1 LCRVDLVSLDL
12 ISTKKSSTFN
22 MVMTVLHIVFVLFII
37 VAGFVKG
44 DSKNLTTAGAAAA
57 APMDDATSRS
67 GFAPFGIRGVF
78 NGAAIVYFSYI
89 GYDAV
94 STTAEEVKNPA
105 KNMPL
110 GVSGSVIIVTILY
123 CLIALAL
130 CMLQPYDM
138 IDSGAPFS
146 TAFRQ
151 IAGWEWAS
159 NCIGAGASLGILT
172 SLLVA
177 MLGQARYLC
186 VLGRAHVV
194 PYWFATVNSF
204 TNTPV
209 NATIFLGMCTAL
221 ICFFTDL
228 QVLLSLISIGTLF
241 VFYMVANA
249 LIYRRH
255 VVVGKTN
262 PLPTL
267 AYLTAL
273 TTLAACFVIVWQ
285 SMDSTSTVATTT
297 TTSVNDNSYSSCSGS
312 AALLLVCCASLSIFI
327 TGVFWWKVP
336 SVHKGKEWTVPCM
349 PWIAAASIYLNV
361 FLLGSVDTDSYIR
374 FAIWTALAVVFY
386 FVYGVHSTHDAEMRA
401 LDLEDL
407 EEDHQVTT
415 CKSTAGYCSCLI
427 SLVVE
432 FNSATEDHVTVNMMD
447 SKLPSSG
454 NSSTAQSLDINPP
467 AATCDTSCFEPQLI
481 NPNNIP
487 AVSPEY
493 IAIPASRR

>member
-1 LCRVDLVSLDL
+1 MSEHC
-12 ISTKKSSTFN
+12 
-22 MVMTVLHIVFVLFII
+22 
-37 VAGFVKG
+37 
-44 DSKNLTTAGAAAA
+44 AA
-57 APMDDATSRS
+57 
-67 GFAPFGIRGVF
+67 
-78 NGAAIVYFSYI
+78 
-89 GYDAV
+89 
-94 STTAEEVKNPA
+94 
-105 KNMPL
+105 
-110 GVSGSVIIVTILY
+110 
-123 CLIALAL
+123 
-130 CMLQPYDM
+130 
-138 IDSGAPFS
+138 
-146 TAFRQ
+146 
-151 IAGWEWAS
+151 
-159 NCIGAGASLGILT
+159 
-172 SLLVA
+172 
-177 MLGQARYLC
+177 
-186 VLGRAHVV
+186 
-194 PYWFATVNSF
+194 
-204 TNTPV
+204 
-209 NATIFLGMCTAL
+209 GMCTAL

-255 VVVGKTN
+255 VVVGKTS

-285 SMDSTSTVATTT
+285 SMDSSSTVATST
-297 TTSVNDNSYSSCSGS
+297 TTSVNNNSYSSCSGS

-361 FLLGSVDTDSYIR
+361 FLLGSVDTDSYTR

-467 AATCDTSCFEPQLI
+467 ASTCDTSCFESQLI

-493 IAIPASRR
+493 IAIPALRRWSRRCALDLPVKPSTCPRKSWENSKLFVLCTWTRCIA